1 MDRKKIFFWSPMI
14 GYVGTV
20 KATINSAK
28 AIKENSE
35 HEVILLNILGEFNEF
50 KNKNKDI
57 EVINIFSFLNFLPR
71 TGLLSKLSIY
81 FFSFLS
87 LPVLILIFLKRKPN
101 IVITSLVGIFP
112 IFLKIVFFK
121 KLKVFNSIQGY
132 PKLYKFRKFLWK
144 LFYSKSDLII
154 TMTETTKKLLN
165 QAIPEL
171 KKIVCIYNP
180 IIDEELYELSN
191 HKLGNESW
199 YFEKNNFNIIS
210 IGRLTRQKN
219 YIELLKGF
227 NLFQKKYLKQSENK
241 RINLLILGVGENLKI
256 LKKYISENDIKN
268 IYFLGYKKN
277 PFNILIKSNLYIS
290 SSLWEDPGHTLIEA
304 AALKVPII
312 TSNCLSGPI
321 DLFDNNNSFVYSS
334 GNYLELAESLNYFF
348 NHCNDQEK
356 NKKIIEAEA
365 LSLKFCKKN
374 FFNKLFIH
382 L

>member
-1 MDRKKIFFWSPMI
+1 MERKKIFFWSPMI

-35 HEVILLNILGEFNEF
+35 HQVILLNILGEFNEF
-50 KNKNKDI
+50 KNRNNDI

-71 TGLLSKLSIY
+71 TGFLSKLSIY

-87 LPVLILIFLKRKPN
+87 LPILILIFIKRKPN

-112 IFLKIVFFK
+112 LFLKIVFFK

-132 PKLYKFRKFLWK
+132 PKLYKFRKFLWR

-154 TMTETTKKLLN
+154 TMTETTKKLLK
-165 QAIPEL
+165 QEIPEL

-180 IIDEELYELSN
+180 IIDEELSELSN
-191 HKLGNESW
+191 HNLGNEST
-199 YFEKNNFNIIS
+199 YFEKNNFNIVS

-219 YIELLKGF
+219 YLELLKGF
-227 NLFQKKYLKQSENK
+227 NLFQKKYLNQNENK
-241 RINLLILGVGENLKI
+241 KINLLILGIGEDLKK
-256 LKKYISENDIKN
+256 LKKYILENEIKN
-268 IYFLGYKKN
+268 VYFLGYKKN
-277 PFNILIKSNLYIS
+277 PFNILKNSNLYIS

-304 AALKVPII
+304 ATLKVPII
-312 TSNCLSGPI
+312 TSNCPSGPV
-321 DLFDNNNSFVYSS
+321 DLFNNKNSFVYKS
-334 GNYLELAESLNYFF
+334 GSYLQLAETLNYFF
-348 NHCNDQEK
+348 NYCNDQEK
-356 NKKIIEAEA
+356 KKKTNEAKA
-365 LSLKFCKKN
+365 LSLKFCKNK

>member
-50 KNKNKDI
+50 KNRNKDI

-71 TGLLSKLSIY
+71 TGLLSKFSIY

-87 LPVLILIFLKRKPN
+87 LPILILIFLKRKPN

-112 IFLKIVFFK
+112 LFLKIVFFK

-132 PKLYKFRKFLWK
+132 PKLYKFRKLLWK

-165 QAIPEL
+165 QEIPEI

-180 IIDEELYELSN
+180 IIDEELFELSN
-191 HKLGNESW
+191 QKLEKEGG
-199 YFEKNNFNIIS
+199 YFDKNNFNIIS

-227 NLFQKKYLKQSENK
+227 YLFQKKYLNQNENK
-241 RINLLILGVGENLKI
+241 KINLLILGVGEDLKI
-256 LKKYISENDIKN
+256 LKKYILENEIKN
-268 IYFLGYKKN
+268 VYFLGYKTN
-277 PFNILIKSNLYIS
+277 PFNILINSNLYIS
-290 SSLWEDPGHTLIEA
+290 TSLWEDPGHTLIEA